1 MNRKDEHVSLARA
14 FYQERTN
21 DFDLIRFVHH
31 ALPETNR
38 TAVDIST
45 SFLGF
50 HLPAPFY
57 INAMT
62 GGSERTGKINR
73 DLAIVARETNLL
85 IASGS
90 VNSAL
95 KDPELA
101 DTFTVLRKENPAG
114 VIFANLSASA
124 SVEQA
129 QQAVALLAA
138 DGLQLHL
145 NAPQELV
152 MPEGD
157 SDFAGWLE
165 NIGEIVQALD
175 VPVIVKEVGF
185 GMSSEVI
192 ESLRAVGVQAVDVS
206 GRGGTSFTQIENSR
220 RKHHEFAYLDSWGQS
235 TAESLLESLPFQN
248 QLTILASG
256 GVRNPLDIL
265 KALSLGA
272 KSVGISGVIL
282 NQLLT
287 NGVAAA
293 IALIQAWQFELATL
307 YTLVGK
313 TRTAELLTTD
323 LILSGELRDWCDS
336 RGINYQQL
344 AHRN

>member
-1 MNRKDEHVSLARA
+1 MNRKDEHVSLAKA
-14 FYQERTN
+14 FYQEQTN

-31 ALPETNR
+31 ALPETNQA
-38 TAVDIST
+38 AVDIST
-45 SFLGF
+45 NFLGF

-101 DTFTVLRKENPAG
+101 ATFTVLRKENPAG
-114 VIFANLSASA
+114 VIFANLSAAA
-124 SVEQA
+124 SVAQA

-157 SDFAGWLE
+157 RDFTGWLE
-165 NIGEIVQALD
+165 NIGEITQTLD

-185 GMSSEVI
+185 GMSSETL
-192 ESLRAVGVQAVDVS
+192 ESLRAVGVQAVDIS

-220 RKHHEFAYLDSWGQS
+220 RTHHEFAYLDSWGQS

-287 NGVAAA
+287 NGVAGA
-293 IALIQAWQFELATL
+293 IALIQAWQAELATL

-313 TRTAELLTTD
+313 TRTDELLTTD